1 MSFPASPP
9 DPPPAP
15 PPSPA
20 PAGTQP
26 GHELGFDLP
35 APASISRTRVLV
47 LGVVAVG
54 VLGGAFAIGYLPR
67 RAARV
72 ELAAETQAAGSA
84 LVRVELAT
92 PKAESSDRA
101 LLLPGS
107 VQPLEETTI
116 YARASGYVRK
126 WYADIGDKVKD
137 GQLLAELDTPELDS
151 QLEQAKAQLAQA
163 QATLEQSKANRLLSR
178 TNLDRYS
185 KLAPSGVV
193 SQADLDQRQ
202 AMAQVDEANVGVAQ
216 ATIAAEQANIRR
228 FSELKSFARVT
239 APFGGLVTQRT
250 IEVGSLVT
258 AGNGQPMYKVAAMD
272 PARVFVQ
279 VPQDVAPGVHAGIAA
294 EVTLREYP
302 GRPFAGS
309 VTRAAGE
316 LDAATR
322 TMTTEVRVPNPDGTL
337 IAGMYAQVGLTLTSP
352 HRVYEVP
359 ATAVMSDS
367 HGSRLAVV
375 DAESNV
381 HLVPVVIERDT
392 GPTVEI
398 ASGLKGDER
407 VVKLWSARFVDGAP
421 VDVSK

>member
-1 MSFPASPP
+1 MKLE
-9 DPPPAP
+9 AP
-15 PPSPA
+15 PPHAPHPQAPA

-35 APASISRTRVLV
+35 APASISRTRAVVLA
-47 LGVVAVG
+47 LVALG

-67 RAARV
+67 RAAR
-72 ELAAETQAAGSA
+72 ESLAGETLAAGSA
-84 LVRVELAT
+84 LVRVEVVT
-92 PKAESSDRA
+92 PKVETSDRA

-116 YARASGYVRK
+116 YARASGYVRR

-137 GQLLAELDTPELDS
+137 GQVLAELDTPELDS
-151 QLEQAKAQLAQA
+151 QLEQARAQLAQA
-163 QATLEQSKANRLLSR
+163 QATLEQSKANRALSK

-193 SQADLDQRQ
+193 SQADLEQRQ

-216 ATIAAEQANIRR
+216 ATIAAQQANIRR
-228 FSELKSFARVT
+228 FSQLKSFARVT
-239 APFGGLVTQRT
+239 APFAGTVTQRT

-279 VPQDVAPGVHAGIAA
+279 VPQDVAPGVHPGLSA
-294 EVTLREYP
+294 EVTVREFP
-302 GRPFAGS
+302 DRPFAGS

-316 LDAATR
+316 LDPATR

-337 IAGMYAQVGLTLTSP
+337 LAGMYAQVGLTLSLP
-352 HRVYEVP
+352 HRVFEVP
-359 ATAVMSDS
+359 ATAVMSDA
-367 HGSRLAVV
+367 HGSRVAIV
-375 DAESNV
+375 DATSAV

-398 ASGLKGDER
+398 AGGLKGDER
-407 VVKLWSARFVDGAP
+407 VAKLWSARFVDGSP
-421 VDVSK
+421 VEVTP